1 MNLKPNDSLRW
12 EAGDGILKEGQ
23 LYLVW
28 QTREG
33 ARGQEFTL
41 KYPDWWMVEPVIWWE
56 FGEPFTVLESVQREA
71 A

>member
-1 MNLKPNDSLRW
+1 MNLKPNDSLQW
-12 EAGDGILKEGQ
+12 DGDDGILKYNQ
-23 LYLVW
+23 QYLVW

-33 ARGQEFTL
+33 RRKQEFTL

-56 FGEPFTVLESVQREA
+56 SGEPFIFLKSIQKEA